1 MNQPAPARKRRTST
15 PPELSTQAHDQIMDY
30 LRLADGSTNPAI
42 VEAAIKLANQRQ
54 KQQQKSEA
62 KISPLLATLLATFV
76 AIAAVGACW
85 FALVHHPGSLGFELV
100 TVVSSL
106 AILVICLY
114 ALFSG
119 HLSQSN
125 FMVVFRW
132 VGERL
137 KQLNPLS
144 WRKKA
149 GVLVASADPKAIQ
162 PPRE

>member
-1 MNQPAPARKRRTST
+1 
-15 PPELSTQAHDQIMDY
+15 MDY

-42 VEAAIKLANQRQ
+42 VDAAIKLANERQRQ
-54 KQQQKSEA
+54 QHKSEA

-76 AIAAVGACW
+76 AIGAVGACW

-106 AILVICLY
+106 SILVICLY

-132 VGERL
+132 AGERL
-137 KQLNPLS
+137 KQLNPLN

-149 GVLVASADPKAIQ
+149 DTLVVSADPKTIQ
-162 PPRE
+162 PPQE